1 MRQALLFSLAI
12 LLGLSNAQS
21 YAALDELNDT
31 ATCYLDNLSAT
42 ELDVEDDN
50 DDLGLVAFPS
60 RFSKRYLYTPLSF
73 IIFVS
78 SEEFLQPHSRAPPV
92 SLFS

>member
-31 ATCYLDNLSAT
+31 ATYYLDNLSGT

-50 DDLGLVAFPS
+50 DDHGLVAFPS
-60 RFSKRYLYTPLSF
+60 RFSKRYLYTPPPF
-73 IIFVS
+73 IIFIFSES
-78 SEEFLQPHSRAPPV
+78 SFLPHSRAPPV